1 MENRRAN
8 HDNTRVREPR
18 LPGSGTGSPS
28 STSLPRPVLG
38 VAPLDRGQL
47 VQYFPSFAV
56 RGFRESVIQVG
67 TAPLRGQQ
75 LAKPAGLLVTHHGSF
90 VVVTPRADGI
100 TTPAGR
106 PPNSHETTPRF
117 SGIIPN

>member
-1 MENRRAN
+1 
-8 HDNTRVREPR
+8 
-18 LPGSGTGSPS
+18 
-28 STSLPRPVLG
+28 VLG

-47 VQYFPSFAV
+47 VQYLPSLAV

-106 PPNSHETTPRF
+106 PPNSHETTTRF

>member
-1 MENRRAN
+1 PRQPRQHPRARA
-8 HDNTRVREPR
+8 TTVRLR
-18 LPGSGTGSPS
+18 HGLAQINQ
-28 STSLPRPVLG
+28 LARPVLG
-38 VAPLDRGQL
+38 VTPLDRCEL
-47 VQYFPSFAV
+47 VQYLPSLAV
-56 RGFRESVIQVG
+56 RGFGEPVIQVG

-106 PPNSHETTPRF
+106 PPNSHE
-117 SGIIPN
+117 